1 MKFEVSINE
10 KIVKLDGYY
19 VGHTFCVK
27 SSSIDNHPS
36 LTPNEKENLKMRF
49 KSDRSLILY

>member
-10 KIVKLDGYY
+10 KIVKLDGYF

-36 LTPNEKENLKMRF
+36 LTLNEKKCLKMRF
-49 KSDRSLILY
+49 RREKSLILD